1 MFSQKTS
8 NRILFALALF
18 FIMGVGALI
27 LNEKSELL
35 IVKPS
40 YKDHWSVPG
49 GVIDENES
57 PRNACVREVKE
68 EIGLDI
74 ENPKFLC
81 VDWTSPMSE
90 KGESLQFIFFGG
102 ILRAKQI
109 KDIKLQAKEI
119 GDYQFLSLEKAL
131 PLLSE
136 KLKRRIPKCLEA
148 MKNKTALYLENA
160 S

>member
-1 MFSQKTS
+1 MSENYYKTLPKK
-8 NRILFALALF
+8 R
-18 FIMGVGALI
+18 MGVGALF
-27 LNEKSELL
+27 LNVNNELL

-57 PRNACVREVKE
+57 PKNACLREVKE

-81 VDWTSPMSE
+81 IDWTSPTPE

-102 ILRAKQI
+102 VLEKEQI
-109 KDIKLQAKEI
+109 DKIKLQADEI
-119 GDYQFLSLEKAL
+119 GKYQFLSLEKAL

-148 MKNKTALYLENA
+148 MKNNTALYLEDAN
-160 S
+160 

>member
-1 MFSQKTS
+1 MSENYYKTLPKK
-8 NRILFALALF
+8 R
-18 FIMGVGALI
+18 MGVGALI
-27 LNEKSELL
+27 LNEKDELL

-49 GVIDENES
+49 GVVDENES
-57 PRNACVREVKE
+57 PRSACTREVKE

-74 ENPKFLC
+74 ESPRFLC
-81 VDWTSPMSE
+81 VDWTSPTPE

-102 ILRAKQI
+102 VLQQEQI
-109 KDIKLQAKEI
+109 NKIKLQADEI
-119 GDYQFLSLEKAL
+119 GEYQFLPLEKAL

-136 KLKRRIPKCLEA
+136 KLKRRIPKCLES

-160 S
+160 N

>member
-1 MFSQKTS
+1 
-8 NRILFALALF
+8 
-18 FIMGVGALI
+18 MGVGALI
-27 LNEKSELL
+27 LNEKNELL

-49 GVIDENES
+49 GVVDENES

-81 VDWTSPMSE
+81 VDWTSPTPE

-102 ILRAKQI
+102 ILRQEQI
-109 KDIKLQAKEI
+109 SKIKLQPEEI
-119 GDYQFLSLEKAL
+119 AEHQFLPLEKAL

-136 KLKRRIPKCLEA
+136 KLKRRIPKCLDA
-148 MKNKTALYLENA
+148 MKNQTALYLENA
-160 S
+160 I

>member
-1 MFSQKTS
+1 MSENYYKTLPKK
-8 NRILFALALF
+8 R
-18 FIMGVGALI
+18 MGVGALI
-27 LNEKSELL
+27 LNEKDELL

-49 GVIDENES
+49 GVVDEGES

-81 VDWTSPMSE
+81 VDWTSPTPE

-102 ILRAKQI
+102 VLQQEQI
-109 KDIKLQAKEI
+109 NKIKLQADEI
-119 GDYQFLSLEKAL
+119 GEYQFMTLEKAL

-136 KLKRRIPKCLEA
+136 KLGRRIPKCLGA
-148 MKNKTALYLENA
+148 MKNKTALYLEDTN
-160 S
+160 